1 MQTLLMTA
9 VLLSLIV
16 TLFLL
21 LMFHDMR
28 IDKKKWHWNIL
39 AFLFLFFLLNHLA
52 YSFGQIDKGEN
63 YYRAYN
69 EDGYYLSLSYEGNNI
84 MLIRID
90 EPQKGAEAAAGTEN
104 VTEETAKQEVE
115 ETVAESRTE
124 EIATE
129 SETEEQQPAMDSDT
143 STVGEDGMRKDFKEA
158 MDSYEAFM
166 NEYCDFMEKY
176 SKNPTDASL
185 MADYMSYMSK
195 YDDFIKKFDQ
205 WGGEDLNDAEFAY
218 YMEVQTRAY
227 ERLAEAA
234 Y

>member
-1 MQTLLMTA
+1 MGDTTREEYEEY
-9 VLLSLIV
+9 V
-16 TLFLL
+16 TGCSYYGF
-21 LMFHDMR
+21 DV
-28 IDKKKWHWNIL
+28 D
-39 AFLFLFFLLNHLA
+39 
-52 YSFGQIDKGEN
+52 YDKGEN

-143 STVGEDGMRKDFKEA
+143 STV
-158 MDSYEAFM
+158 
-166 NEYCDFMEKY
+166 
-176 SKNPTDASL
+176 
-185 MADYMSYMSK
+185 
-195 YDDFIKKFDQ
+195 
-205 WGGEDLNDAEFAY
+205 
-218 YMEVQTRAY
+218 
-227 ERLAEAA
+227 
-234 Y
+234 

>member
-1 MQTLLMTA
+1 MYVGDTTREEYEEY
-9 VLLSLIV
+9 V
-16 TLFLL
+16 TDCFYYG
-21 LMFHDMR
+21 FDV
-28 IDKKKWHWNIL
+28 D
-39 AFLFLFFLLNHLA
+39 
-52 YSFGQIDKGEN
+52 YDKGEN

-195 YDDFIKKFDQ
+195 YDDFIKKFDHD
-205 WGGEDLNDAEFAY
+205 ECSY
-218 YMEVQTRAY
+218 SI
-227 ERLAEAA
+227 
-234 Y
+234 

>member
-1 MQTLLMTA
+1 MGDTTREEYEEY
-9 VLLSLIV
+9 V
-16 TLFLL
+16 TDCSYYGF
-21 LMFHDMR
+21 DV
-28 IDKKKWHWNIL
+28 D
-39 AFLFLFFLLNHLA
+39 
-52 YSFGQIDKGEN
+52 YDKGEN

-143 STVGEDGMRKDFKEA
+143 STVGEDGCEFPYKSRVMGTSEPLKPLKAPYMAR
-158 MDSYEAFM
+158 
-166 NEYCDFMEKY
+166 
-176 SKNPTDASL
+176 NPV
-185 MADYMSYMSK
+185 K
-195 YDDFIKKFDQ
+195 
-205 WGGEDLNDAEFAY
+205 WGFF
-218 YMEVQTRAY
+218 
-227 ERLAEAA
+227 RLKGQEIPLKI
-234 Y
+234 